1 MTEELKVQV
10 PDIGD
15 FSDVD
20 IIEIAVAVGDKVS
33 AEDTLITLET
43 EKAAM
48 DVPAPADGEVV
59 AVLVAEGGTVSQGDH
74 IVTLKVVD
82 GASASETKEESSP
95 ESSGKKPAAKPATPS
110 LAAAVAS
117 EYDGAVDAEAKLLVL
132 GAGPGGYTAAF
143 RAADL
148 GLDVTLI

>member
-20 IIEIAVAVGDKVS
+20 IIEVAVAVGDKVS

-74 IVTLKVVD
+74 IVTLKVVA

-95 ESSGKKPAAKPATPS
+95 ESSGKKP
-110 LAAAVAS
+110 
-117 EYDGAVDAEAKLLVL
+117 
-132 GAGPGGYTAAF
+132 
-143 RAADL
+143 
-148 GLDVTLI
+148 